1 MPFPALAKV
10 PCRTSGSRTR
20 VAFSVTCC
28 QFAAVDVLSTQNQP
42 LGKSYL
48 TFDNFNKSQ
57 RNSRPMMSK
66 SITHEDISIQGD
78 PVRKVWEDVVIKNLP
93 TSDGVRQE
101 IYRSW
106 IKSKEK
112 GLDPYSNE
120 PPATLSGRKLSQ
132 LFRIN
137 DTLIEVAKPVM
148 RMIDMMVGDTG
159 FLVTLSEKSG
169 HVLVVLGDSEILEMA
184 KRNYYLVGCRRDI
197 DHAGTNAIGLCLE
210 LDKPI
215 QLTGCEHYRV
225 KHHDWTCSSA
235 PIHDGNGSIIGAF
248 TLSGNSGSRHKHTL
262 ALATAAAE
270 TIEREMQTRELN
282 NEIKRLNFILSSI
295 FDSIAEGVV
304 ALDQEQ
310 RIANINR
317 RALQMLQLEKASVTG
332 KEFAKVTKPDD
343 ILLGA
348 MNTNSTLEGTEI
360 NFICPGGERTFI
372 CKIDSIQKSS
382 NKGIGKLITL
392 AEKQQFINMT
402 KNIGG
407 NYARY
412 DFDSIKGN
420 SAVLKKQIALAQIAA
435 KTNSRVLITGESGT
449 GKELFAQ
456 AIHNYSNRNM
466 GSFVAISCATI
477 PRDLVESEL
486 FGYRPGAFTG
496 ARTDGKVGKFEIAN
510 HGTLFLDEINSLP
523 LEIQAKLL
531 RVLQQNEISRLGDN
545 RAIPVDVRVI
555 SATNSNLYSEVKS
568 KNFREDLFYRLN
580 VVEISLPSLRDR
592 EGDLPLLIEHFIG
605 HLSTVMKIPRP
616 TISKKIFDILNKY
629 HWPGNVRELENCIER
644 MVILAQG
651 GAVHEQHL
659 PDRVVS
665 KPTTFYLDMNA
676 ASLQDGY
683 KELIEKVL
691 ERCNGNASRA
701 AKELQIAR
709 STLYRKMKKF
719 SIPRK

>member
-1 MPFPALAKV
+1 
-10 PCRTSGSRTR
+10 
-20 VAFSVTCC
+20 
-28 QFAAVDVLSTQNQP
+28 
-42 LGKSYL
+42 
-48 TFDNFNKSQ
+48 
-57 RNSRPMMSK
+57 
-66 SITHEDISIQGD
+66 
-78 PVRKVWEDVVIKNLP
+78 
-93 TSDGVRQE
+93 
-101 IYRSW
+101 
-106 IKSKEK
+106 
-112 GLDPYSNE
+112 
-120 PPATLSGRKLSQ
+120 
-132 LFRIN
+132 
-137 DTLIEVAKPVM
+137 
-148 RMIDMMVGDTG
+148 
-159 FLVTLSEKSG
+159 
-169 HVLVVLGDSEILEMA
+169 
-184 KRNYYLVGCRRDI
+184 
-197 DHAGTNAIGLCLE
+197 
-210 LDKPI
+210 
-215 QLTGCEHYRV
+215 
-225 KHHDWTCSSA
+225 
-235 PIHDGNGSIIGAF
+235 
-248 TLSGNSGSRHKHTL
+248 
-262 ALATAAAE
+262 
-270 TIEREMQTRELN
+270 
-282 NEIKRLNFILSSI
+282 
-295 FDSIAEGVV
+295 
-304 ALDQEQ
+304 
-310 RIANINR
+310 
-317 RALQMLQLEKASVTG
+317 
-332 KEFAKVTKPDD
+332 
-343 ILLGA
+343 
-348 MNTNSTLEGTEI
+348 
-360 NFICPGGERTFI
+360 
-372 CKIDSIQKSS
+372 
-382 NKGIGKLITL
+382 
-392 AEKQQFINMT
+392 
-402 KNIGG
+402 
-407 NYARY
+407 
-412 DFDSIKGN
+412 
-420 SAVLKKQIALAQIAA
+420 
-435 KTNSRVLITGESGT
+435 
-449 GKELFAQ
+449 
-456 AIHNYSNRNM
+456 M

-545 RAIPVDVRVI
+545 RTIPVDVRVI

>member
-1 MPFPALAKV
+1 
-10 PCRTSGSRTR
+10 
-20 VAFSVTCC
+20 
-28 QFAAVDVLSTQNQP
+28 
-42 LGKSYL
+42 
-48 TFDNFNKSQ
+48 
-57 RNSRPMMSK
+57 MSK
-66 SITHEDISIQGD
+66 SITHEDIK
-78 PVRKVWEDVVIKNLP
+78 VRDESLRSVWEDVVIKNM
-93 TSDGVRQE
+93 TVRNGVRQE
-101 IYRSW
+101 VYQSW
-106 IKSKEK
+106 LKSKEK
-112 GLDPYSNE
+112 GLDPYSND
-120 PPATLSGRKLSQ
+120 PPETLAGRKLSQ

-137 DTLIEVAKPVM
+137 KSLIQVAKPVM
-148 RMIDMMVGDTG
+148 KMIDMMVGATG

-169 HVLVVLGDSEILEMA
+169 RVLVVMGNSDILEMA

-235 PIHDGNGSIIGAF
+235 PIHDSNGAILGAF
-248 TLSGNSGSRHKHTL
+248 TLSGSSGSQHQHTL
-262 ALATAAAE
+262 ALVTTAAE

-282 NEIKRLNFILSSI
+282 KEIKRLNFILSST
-295 FDSIAEGVV
+295 FDSIAEGVI
-304 ALDQEQ
+304 ALDHEL

-317 RALQMLQLEKASVTG
+317 RALQMLQLNKSSVTG
-332 KEFAKVTKPDD
+332 KEFAKVTKPED
-343 ILLGA
+343 ILFGA
-348 MNTNSTLEGTEI
+348 LNTNSTLSGTEI

-372 CKIDSIQKSS
+372 CNVDPIKYAG
-382 NKGIGKLITL
+382 NKEGGKLITIV
-392 AEKQQFINMT
+392 EKQQVINMT

-407 NYARY
+407 NYAQY
-412 DFDSIKGN
+412 DFGSIKGN
-420 SAVLKKQIALAQIAA
+420 SAVLKKQLAVAEITA

-456 AIHNYSNRNM
+456 AIHNYSNRSS
-466 GSFVAISCATI
+466 GPFVAISCATI

-496 ARTDGKVGKFEIAN
+496 ARSDGKVGKFEIAN

-523 LEIQAKLL
+523 LDIQAKLL
-531 RVLQQNEISRLGDN
+531 RVLQQNQITRIGDN
-545 RAIPVDVRVI
+545 RTITVDVRVI
-555 SATNSNLYSEVKS
+555 SATNSDLYSEIKS

-580 VVEISLPSLRDR
+580 VVEISLPPLRDR
-592 EGDLPLLIEHFIG
+592 EGDLPLLIEHFVE

-616 TISKKIFDILNKY
+616 TISKEIYGILNKY

-651 GAVHEQHL
+651 GPVRKQHL
-659 PDRVVS
+659 PGHLIS
-665 KPTTFYLDMNA
+665 KPMPLYFDSNK
-676 ASLQDGY
+676 ASLQDVN

-691 ERCNGNASRA
+691 ERCNGNASKA

-709 STLYRKMKKF
+709 STLYRKMNKF
-719 SIPRK
+719 NIPRK